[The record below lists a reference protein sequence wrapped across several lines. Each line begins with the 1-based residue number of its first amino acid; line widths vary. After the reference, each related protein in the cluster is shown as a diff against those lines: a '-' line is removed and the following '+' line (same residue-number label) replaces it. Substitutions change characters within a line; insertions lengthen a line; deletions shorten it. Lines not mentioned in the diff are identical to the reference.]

1 VLRVQPKEVVARN
14 IRSERERLN
23 LTQEELGDRTDGLG
37 LPQISRVERAVYDLK
52 VSTLVR
58 IARGLDVPAGELLKG
73 L

>member
-1 VLRVQPKEVVARN
+1 MQPKEVVARN
-14 IRSERERLN
+14 IRAERERLH
-23 LTQEELGDRTDGLG
+23 LTQEALGDRTDGLG

-58 IARGLDVPAGELLKG
+58 IARGLGVSPAELLRD